1 MHPPGDRR
9 FDNNMLDRVITWYP
23 DPVLGDK
30 MVELRWSDWKDAG
43 NGVKIPGQVRHRA
56 IIP

>member
-1 MHPPGDRR
+1 
-9 FDNNMLDRVITWYP
+9 MLDRVITWYP